1 MSFHLFAN
9 FLSFG
14 SRVKICWKEIDFVIR
29 HQAPVVQTLDSAI
42 QLING
47 YPVDKC
53 WQNKPRYL
61 LDSDLSGGQCYPPF
75 EQLGS
80 GYLGSLRYSFRLHFH
95 TLLGQTTCKH
105 GDMPFFLIIFNL
117 ILTPFIKV
125 SNNIFCKV

>member
-14 SRVKICWKEIDFVIR
+14 SRVKISWKEIDFVIR

-53 WQNKPRYL
+53 WQSKLHYPL
-61 LDSDLSGGQCYPPF
+61 ASDLSCG
-75 EQLGS
+75 
-80 GYLGSLRYSFRLHFH
+80 
-95 TLLGQTTCKH
+95 
-105 GDMPFFLIIFNL
+105 
-117 ILTPFIKV
+117 
-125 SNNIFCKV
+125 